1 MPNFAVIGL
10 GTVGYYVAR
19 TLGERGLPVLGVD
32 MDESRVDAIK
42 QFVQKAV
49 IADARIRDN
58 LENLGLAD
66 MDAVVVCLGNN
77 IEASVMVTFYLRELG
92 VKEII
97 VRAVSEDH
105 AKILNIIGAS
115 EIIFP
120 ERDLAVRVAQRLENP
135 NVLEYIPLMPGMGII
150 ELAPPKS
157 FLGKTL
163 RDLDLRNRYGV
174 QVIIVKELVP
184 ERLVVIPRADQK
196 IKESDVLVVLGTDED
211 LERLEKV
218 K

>member
-49 IADARIRDN
+49 IADARLRDN

-66 MDAVVVCLGNN
+66 MDAVVVCLGNH

-120 ERDLAVRVAQRLENP
+120 ERDLAVRVAERLENP
-135 NVLEYIPLMPGMGII
+135 NVLEYIPLMPGMGIV

-163 RDLDLRNRYGV
+163 RELDLRNKYGV
-174 QVIIVKELVP
+174 QVIIIKELVP
-184 ERLVVIPRADQK
+184 ERLVVIPRADHQ
-196 IKESDVLVVLGTDED
+196 IKESDILVVLGKDDD
-211 LERLEKV
+211 LERLERV

>member
-19 TLGERGLPVLGVD
+19 SLGQRGLPVLGVD
-32 MDESRVDAIK
+32 LDESRVDSTK

-49 IADARIRDN
+49 IADARMREN

-120 ERDLAVRVAQRLENP
+120 ERDLALRLAERLENP
-135 NVLEYIPLMPGMGII
+135 NVLEYIPLMPGMGIV
-150 ELAPPKS
+150 ELAPPKT
-157 FLGKTL
+157 FVGQTL
-163 RDLDLRNRYGV
+163 RELDLRNRFGV
-174 QVIIVKELVP
+174 QVIIIKELVP
-184 ERLVVIPRADQK
+184 ERLVVIPRPDHQ
-196 IKESDVLVVLGTDED
+196 IKESDVLVVLGTDSD
-211 LERLEKV
+211 LERLERAK
-218 K
+218 